1 MIPLSKIKR
10 IVTSVMGKGISDIVP
25 LKKGMTNDSYIFRHG
40 DSRYVL
46 RLNGVGTE
54 KLINRKQESDTYR
67 AIAGLSLSDTVIAI
81 DEKQGYKITKFIENA
96 RTCNPM
102 NTEDVS
108 LCMEKLRAFHENK
121 IHTSYTFDLYRMLDY
136 YQSLWIR
143 KKSMYADYDEVK
155 NRIYNWKPWIE
166 KVNKEHWTLTHMDA
180 VPDNFMITDKQE
192 VVLIDWEYAGM
203 QDKHFDLAMF
213 AIYAGYTLE
222 ESERLMHIYF
232 KGECSSELYIRI
244 LAYHAI
250 GGLLWSN
257 WCEFKEDMGIHFG
270 EYAQKQY
277 EYAKEYS
284 LLVDTLLQELKTG
297 GKL

>member
-96 RTCNPM
+96 RTCNSM

-108 LCMEKLRAFHENK
+108 LCMEKLRAFHEKN

>member
-108 LCMEKLRAFHENK
+108 LCMEKLRAFHEKN

-155 NRIYNWKPWIE
+155 NRIYNWKP
-166 KVNKEHWTLTHMDA
+166 N
-180 VPDNFMITDKQE
+180 
-192 VVLIDWEYAGM
+192 
-203 QDKHFDLAMF
+203 
-213 AIYAGYTLE
+213 
-222 ESERLMHIYF
+222 
-232 KGECSSELYIRI
+232 
-244 LAYHAI
+244 I
-250 GGLLWSN
+250 G
-257 WCEFKEDMGIHFG
+257 H
-270 EYAQKQY
+270 
-277 EYAKEYS
+277 
-284 LLVDTLLQELKTG
+284 
-297 GKL
+297 

>member
-108 LCMEKLRAFHENK
+108 LCMEKLRAFHEKN

-166 KVNKEHWTLTHMDA
+166 KVNGDFNEEVIEEAKKCGYRLGLGIFYG
-180 VPDNFMITDKQE
+180 VPLWKQNP
-192 VVLIDWEYAGM
+192 
-203 QDKHFDLAMF
+203 LA
-213 AIYAGYTLE
+213 LP
-222 ESERLMHIYF
+222 
-232 KGECSSELYIRI
+232 RI
-244 LAYHAI
+244 PIPARQPM
-250 GGLLWSN
+250 W
-257 WCEFKEDMGIHFG
+257 EFKLKVSSIH
-270 EYAQKQY
+270 
-277 EYAKEYS
+277 
-284 LLVDTLLQELKTG
+284 LLFVWLRQMERTVKKKVR
-297 GKL
+297 KL